1 MQYQS
6 NAQWPL
12 DVYNGMYGDGISTD
26 KHDNRKM
33 ASIVCDL
40 LDQNGFG
47 GEGKHFPI
55 RTWVSE
61 VNDQS

>member
-1 MQYQS
+1 MSEKFQS

-12 DVYNGMYGDGISTD
+12 DVYRGMDGSGISTD
-26 KHDNRKM
+26 THGSAHQAQFICAALERE
-33 ASIVCDL
+33 
-40 LDQNGFG
+40 GFG

-61 VNDQS
+61 ATP